1 MTNAKVYAVIK
12 ILEELKMQVIYGV
25 SCGLDV
31 HKKEITAALFS
42 GGSDEAVLRSFGTS
56 TYELKEMVAWLKS
69 ENCEQV
75 AMESSGVYWKPVYN
89 ILEMEGVPAMVVNA
103 SHMKA
108 IPGRKTDAGDA
119 EWLCDLLRHGLLR
132 GSFIPDKDQREY
144 RDLTRY
150 RNSRTEERT
159 REINRLQKFLEGVNI
174 KLSSHVSDVMG
185 KSASKLLGLAL
196 TQDEITDG
204 QVMAAKHANMK
215 ASMGELKESLTGI
228 ISPLQKELISM
239 VIDVIEEQTAQIEKV
254 EKLIQKYSKEAYEE
268 AAKQLMAMPGIGIKS
283 ATTIIAEIGIDMSRF
298 PTANH
303 LSSWAGVSPGNN
315 ESAGKRKSGKTT
327 KGNKTLK
334 KTLIQ
339 CATSAIKNKNSFY
352 YAQYQR
358 LAVRKGGKKA
368 VVAVA
373 HTMLIN
379 IYHVLSGKEYKD
391 LGANYYTQF
400 NREKKINSH
409 LRQLKQLGWTPSESA
424 V

>member
-1 MTNAKVYAVIK
+1 VTNAKVYAVIK

-215 ASMGELKESLTGI
+215 ASIGELKESLTGI

>member
-1 MTNAKVYAVIK
+1 
-12 ILEELKMQVIYGV
+12 MQVIYGV